1 MKAGSDRGMSHDKVY
16 HDVQKLR
23 SPERL
28 ARLEVERVVSASLHG
43 LGVRTVLDIGTGSG
57 IFAEAFAGQGLRVT
71 GVDVQEAMLEA
82 ARRYVPGARF
92 ERAASEELPFP
103 DASFDLCFLGLVL
116 HETRQPGRGVREA
129 HRACALRTA
138 VLEWPYR
145 EQAAGPPLEDR
156 LKADDVIELAAGA
169 GFAGVQ
175 TLPLTHLVLYLFD
188 K

>member
-1 MKAGSDRGMSHDKVY
+1 MSDDKVY
-16 HDVQKLR
+16 HDVGKLR

-28 ARLEVERVVSASLHG
+28 ARLEVERVVAASLEG
-43 LGVRTVLDIGTGSG
+43 IGVRTVLDVGTGSG
-57 IFAEAFAGQGLRVT
+57 IFAEAFAGHGLDVT

-116 HETRQPGRGVREA
+116 HETRQPGKSLREA
-129 HRACALRTA
+129 HRACGLRTA
-138 VLEWPYR
+138 VLEWPFR

-156 LKADDVIELAAGA
+156 LKEDAVIGLAAAA
-169 GFAGVQ
+169 GFAGIRTV
-175 TLPLTHLVLYLFD
+175 PLTHLVLYLFD

>member
-1 MKAGSDRGMSHDKVY
+1 MEARSDRGMSHDKVY
-16 HDVQKLR
+16 HDVRKLR

-28 ARLEVERVVSASLHG
+28 ARLEVERVVSASLRG
-43 LGVRTVLDIGTGSG
+43 VGVRTVLDVGTGSG

-82 ARRYVPGARF
+82 ARRYVPGAQF
-92 ERAASEELPFP
+92 ARAASEDLPFP

-116 HETRQPGRGVREA
+116 HETRQPGQAVREA
-129 HRACALRTA
+129 HRACILRTA
-138 VLEWPYR
+138 VLEWPYG

-156 LKADDVIELAAGA
+156 LKTEDVIGLAAAA
-169 GFAGVQ
+169 GFAGFRTV
-175 TLPLTHLVLYLFD
+175 PLTHLVLYLFD